1 MTLGDLPGLSCP
13 SLFFFFGVWIMMDG
27 YYTVIIITHYH
38 TGKSM
43 FSAQPKTILIWWRAV
58 RVLAPPTD
66 ISRDF
71 AAISLSPNIRQPMA
85 IGTGWLQNSGWRAS
99 AADRPAKPPKWAM
112 LCVPT
117 PQAPK
122 TSTLVSLVRSLNSM
136 ARLLW
141 FEELIAVQTKKTH
154 RRDVD
159 QPLHLTFTWPYLI
172 LSDWKSLQLCTIYL
186 L

>member
-1 MTLGDLPGLSCP
+1 MPFFVCFFWCVNHDGWLLYSNNNDSLSHRK
-13 SLFFFFGVWIMMDG
+13 VH
-27 YYTVIIITHYH
+27 V
-38 TGKSM
+38 
-43 FSAQPKTILIWWRAV
+43 FSSAKNNTYLVESSPR
-58 RVLAPPTD
+58 PCSPTD
-66 ISRDF
+66 ISRNF

-122 TSTLVSLVRSLNSM
+122 TSTLVSLVRGLNSM

-172 LSDWKSLQLCTIYL
+172 LSDWKSLQLCIYL